1 MYRLL
6 PPVDSAI
13 EGEGGGGGKG
23 GRTREGGRR
32 VKSSERWEVEGKQR
46 RGRSENWGVCVSI
59 WFPLCICMFVF
70 VGEEERAGK
79 EGRKGRGDQL
89 VCKP

>member
-6 PPVDSAI
+6 PPVDSVI
-13 EGEGGGGGKG
+13 EREGGGGGRR
-23 GRTREGGRR
+23 RTQEGGRR

-46 RGRSENWGVCVSI
+46 RGRSEKFGGGGLSI

-70 VGEEERAGK
+70 VGEEGRAGK
-79 EGRKGRGDQL
+79 EGRKGRGASAGL
-89 VCKP
+89 